1 MHDGNDDATI
11 RRLLSASRR
20 IALVGASARPD
31 RPSNG
36 VTRWLIARGWEVVPV
51 NPGLAGEEIEGRTVF
66 ASLAEVPGEIDLVE
80 IFRRSDEAGAVVD
93 AAIARGVKAV
103 WLQLGVIDQAAAAR
117 ARAAGLAVVMDCC
130 PAIEGLR
137 LGVPGTAR
145 RCPAR

>member
-51 NPGLAGEEIEGRTVF
+51 NPGIAGEEIEGRTVF

-117 ARAAGLAVVMDCC
+117 ARAAGLALVMDCC

-137 LGVPGTAR
+137 LGVTGPAR

>member
-137 LGVPGTAR
+137 LGVTGPAP

>member
-103 WLQLGVIDQAAAAR
+103 GCSSA
-117 ARAAGLAVVMDCC
+117 
-130 PAIEGLR
+130 
-137 LGVPGTAR
+137 
-145 RCPAR
+145 